1 MYLKFI
7 PQIKF
12 FKEKHLSRN
21 VLQTGSLALHGAF
34 AVLKL
39 VSKIWRP
46 MEAPLITAVLGTRS
60 VASLQTGEDHAVSLC
75 FQHFSEVESKH
86 NFSGHVQMSLKP
98 V

>member
-1 MYLKFI
+1 
-7 PQIKF
+7 
-12 FKEKHLSRN
+12 
-21 VLQTGSLALHGAF
+21 
-34 AVLKL
+34 
-39 VSKIWRP
+39 

-98 V
+98 VWFLIFLEKDNVALTCIPNR